1 MKAIDVCLTH
11 QQLKKYNHIG
21 KIVVIID
28 VLRASSTI
36 NTILYNGAEFVKP
49 IETLEECKKFK
60 DEGYIIMAERMGKKV
75 EGFDY
80 GNSPT
85 KIKNNQFFERKVA
98 IVTSN
103 GTKAI
108 LKTKKSKISLI
119 GSFLNMGMIIDYIN
133 KEKKDTLLLCS
144 GWKGSRNLEDTLCAG
159 GIISGLKNFKIN
171 SDTGL
176 IAKELYESSKDN
188 ILESM
193 MKSSHAKRLSSYNNI
208 TDIKFC
214 SEKNSQP
221 IIPFLKDENLIL
233 LTP

>member
-21 KIVVIID
+21 KIVVIVD

-60 DEGYIIMAERMGKKV
+60 DKGYIIMAERMGKKV

-85 KIKNNQFFERKVA
+85 KIKNDQFFERKVA

-133 KEKKDTLLLCS
+133 L
-144 GWKGSRNLEDTLCAG
+144 
-159 GIISGLKNFKIN
+159 
-171 SDTGL
+171 
-176 IAKELYESSKDN
+176 
-188 ILESM
+188 
-193 MKSSHAKRLSSYNNI
+193 
-208 TDIKFC
+208 
-214 SEKNSQP
+214 
-221 IIPFLKDENLIL
+221 
-233 LTP
+233 